1 MATNPMQRKA
11 RNSILLGIVIGLLIG
26 CAIIAVLFMQLVKLQ
41 QEKKQ
46 NAADTRQVYV
56 FKNDVKSGAKIDV
69 SMLTPASA
77 TKDVVPSDYIGTDT
91 ITENTIAKID
101 IAKGSVLSKAIVNE
115 STEKTTD
122 DLREQQYN
130 MVILPQYLDV
140 DNYIDI
146 RLTLPNGQDYIVVS
160 KKLIKKVSEDTIWI
174 NMYEEETVTM
184 SNAIV
189 EAYVMKGAKLYA
201 TIYVEPGLQTSAIP
215 TYVPSS
221 KVINMINSDKNIRE
235 EAKRAL
241 AERYTTEL
249 RTRREQ
255 DIENELNKYADQAT
269 DNIESNLEQEITKS
283 QAARK
288 QYLDTLNAAI

>member
-26 CAIIAVLFMQLVKLQ
+26 AAIIAVLFMQLVKLQ

-46 NAADTRQVYV
+46 NTADTRQVYV
-56 FKNDVKSGAKIDV
+56 FKSDVKSGAKIDA
-69 SMLTPASA
+69 SMVTLTSA
-77 TKDVVPSDYIGTDT
+77 TKDVVPSDYIGVDNLTAD
-91 ITENTIAKID
+91 TIAKID
-101 IAKGSVLSKAIVNE
+101 ITKGSVLSKAIVNE

-130 MVILPQYLDV
+130 MVILPQYLDIN
-140 DNYIDI
+140 NYIDI
-146 RLTLPNGQDYIVVS
+146 RLSLPNGQDYIVVS
-160 KKLIKKVSEDTIWI
+160 KKLIKKISEDTIWI

-189 EAYVMKGAKLYA
+189 EAYIMKGAKLYA
-201 TIYVEPGLQTSAIP
+201 TTYVEPGLQTSATP
-215 TYVPSS
+215 TYVPSG
-221 KVINMINSDKNIRE
+221 KVIDLINSDKNIRA
-235 EAKRAL
+235 EARQKL
-241 AERYTTEL
+241 QEQYTEQL
-249 RTRREQ
+249 RTRRQQ
-255 DIENELNKYADQAT
+255 DIQSELNKYADQAT
-269 DNIESNLEQEITKS
+269 ENIESNLEQEITKS